1 MKPEQQNVL
10 TPEQQKEVV
19 TFAKEQFA
27 FLKTE
32 KGFTKRL
39 VHQIHLPFDGLLIYR
54 NETMGMRIEMSF
66 SYHDYY
72 RDYMEVEMRKLG
84 SDGKFL
90 PLSLYPGEGSV
101 RARWVLKSFLI
112 RQLHVQ
118 DETLQV
124 LDQLL
129 HEFWK
134 KRQAWD
140 VEKWKQVI
148 NLYRALVHN
157 HIDLILQQPPEV
169 LFPTALEYL
178 CVGRTGMTQLGCEH
192 FAFLQEYGFRTD
204 PIEEDYGASQT
215 WIGTDRGVRLY
226 WDYQFNDISCS
237 VIKLI
242 DGKIPTFEK
251 RDLKRKE
258 FIRGMG
264 ARISLEGLLSE
275 RLGIVDAEIDTV
287 RNIETV
293 LTINDYSDYDYT
305 YTRTI
310 IGLYAS
316 LIRRYID
323 QIMQVAL

>member
-10 TPEQQKEVV
+10 TPEQKKEVI

-39 VHQIHLPFDGLLIYR
+39 VHQVHMPFDGLLIYR
-54 NETMGMRIEMSF
+54 NEMMGINIRMRF
-66 SYHDYY
+66 SYDDYSS
-72 RDYMEVEMRKLG
+72 DYIKVGIGKLG
-84 SDGKFL
+84 SDG
-90 PLSLYPGEGSV
+90 
-101 RARWVLKSFLI
+101 SFLQIPYNAGEEGVRSFWDLRSFSI

-118 DETLQV
+118 DETLQA

-129 HEFWK
+129 REFRK
-134 KRQAWD
+134 ERRAWD
-140 VEKWKQVI
+140 VEKWKRVI
-148 NLYRALVHN
+148 SLYRTLVHN

-178 CVGRTGMTQLGCEH
+178 CVWPTGMAQLGCEH

-204 PIEEDYGASQT
+204 PIEEDYGASQI
-215 WIGTDRGVRLY
+215 WIGADRGVRLY

-237 VIKLI
+237 IIKLI

-264 ARISLEGLLSE
+264 AGVSLENLLSE
-275 RLGIVDAEIDTV
+275 RLGIVDAEIDMA

-293 LTINDYSDYDYT
+293 LTINDYTDYDYT

-323 QIMQVAL
+323 QIMLAEI